1 MRSQRQNQQQFEIV
15 AEVQAH
21 VLEAL
26 TFLVEE
32 AFQGQLD
39 GVHEE
44 NELSCRRILPEAHG
58 VAQEEARVDMQLDRF
73 GVLDSR
79 VHC

>member
-39 GVHEE
+39 G
-44 NELSCRRILPEAHG
+44 AHKK
-58 VAQEEARVDMQLDRF
+58 DK
-73 GVLDSR
+73 
-79 VHC
+79 